1 MGQDL
6 LAILKN
12 VHFLHEISDDNIERI
27 ASVAGLRDL
36 SPGAIVFREGQKE
49 SSVYLVVKG
58 AVALEYCTPGLGCRR
73 LQTVGAGELL
83 GWSPILGIEEMTATA
98 RILEPTTIVA
108 IDAKQ
113 LVALCEHDTRFGYE
127 FMRKTALALSQ
138 RLSATRL
145 QLLDVYSQEL
155 PVFRDR
161 QEV

>member
-6 LAILKN
+6 LTILKN
-12 VHFLHEISDDNIERI
+12 VQFLHEIPDENIERI
-27 ASVAGLRDL
+27 ASVATLREL

-49 SSVYLVVKG
+49 SCVYLIVKG
-58 AVALEYCTPGLGCRR
+58 AAVLEYCTPGLGCRR

-83 GWSPILGIEEMTATA
+83 GWSPMLGIEEMTATA
-98 RILEPTTIVA
+98 RILEPTTVVA
-108 IDAKQ
+108 INAKQ